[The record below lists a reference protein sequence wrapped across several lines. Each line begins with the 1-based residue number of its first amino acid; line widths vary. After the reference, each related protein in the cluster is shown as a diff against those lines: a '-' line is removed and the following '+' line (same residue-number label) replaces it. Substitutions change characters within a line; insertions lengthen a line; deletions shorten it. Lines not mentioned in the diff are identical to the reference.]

1 MAADETCQPT
11 FYVGPGNG
19 TDSRA
24 KFDLSPLTLNKPD
37 AKEGDMV
44 AYTISDKEIY
54 NNFTYSFNVVSS
66 SSIIHVRAI
75 DQPCPTVFTVPRDE
89 SRPASTEGPQV

>member
-1 MAADETCQPT
+1 MLLLILLLAPVIADETCQPT

-24 KFDLSPLTLNKPD
+24 TFDLSPLILNKPD

-44 AYTISDKEIY
+44 AYTIADKESG
-54 NNFTYSFNVVSS
+54 NNFTYSFNVVSNS
-66 SSIIHVRAI
+66 PISGARN
-75 DQPCPTVFTVPRDE
+75 
-89 SRPASTEGPQV
+89 